1 MKLSN
6 SGVTFANFSRLIA
19 VKVRLHFS
27 KYRRKEGGG
36 REGGGVGLGKKKKP
50 PNSTLSFKIFLG
62 MPQQR

>member
-36 REGGGVGLGKKKKP
+36 REGGGGGGVGEEKEASK
-50 PNSTLSFKIFLG
+50 
-62 MPQQR
+62 